1 MRLRSHITV
10 FLFGVAVT
18 VLLLVALMA
27 AGVIPVK
34 TTHTTTVVER
44 AASTTTSTTTTPT
57 PSAASVA
64 SATGSGLSASEI
76 YQRYAQGVVEIIA
89 TFSGGADQQFF
100 GPGGSQRQTALGS
113 GFVVSNDGYILTNA
127 HVVSEN
133 GETVKTVQVVFKG
146 SGTQTKAVT
155 GTVVGSDNTSDV
167 ALIKVDPAKSGT
179 LDPIPLGDSST
190 VEPGEPVVAIGNP
203 LGYSFSITEGI
214 VSAVNRNLLSP
225 NGSTISNGIQTDAA
239 INEGNSG
246 GPLIDSAGKV
256 IGINEQIA
264 TTTGSSTGLGF
275 AVPIDTAET
284 VMDQLRTSGSVTYA
298 WLGIEGQTLSS
309 DVARTLGLKATE
321 GVLVARVV
329 SGSPAEKAGIRGG
342 SEQQVLQGQP
352 YVTGGDVITA
362 IDGTAL
368 TSMEQLAGII
378 NKHKPG
384 DTVTL
389 AIVRDSSAQ
398 TLTVKLGERPASL

>member
-44 AASTTTSTTTTPT
+44 AAATTTSTTTTPT
-57 PSAASVA
+57 PSAASV
-64 SATGSGLSASEI
+64 TGGLSASEI

-100 GPGGSQRQTALGS
+100 GPGGSQTQTALGS

-127 HVVSEN
+127 HVVSES

-146 SGTQTKAVT
+146 TGTQTKTVT
-155 GTVVGSDNTSDV
+155 GTVVGADNTSDV

-214 VSAVNRNLLSP
+214 VSAVNRNLQSP

-264 TTTGSSTGLGF
+264 TTTGSNTGLGF

-284 VMDQLRTSGSVTYA
+284 VMDQLRTSGSVSYA
-298 WLGIEGQTLSS
+298 WLGIEGQTLSA
-309 DVARTLGLKATE
+309 DVAKTLGLKTSE

-329 SGSPAEKAGIRGG
+329 SGSPADKAGIRGG
-342 SEQQVLQGQP
+342 SEQQVLQGQAF
-352 YVTGGDVITA
+352 VTGGDVITT
-362 IDGTAL
+362 IDGTKV
-368 TSMEQLAGII
+368 TSMEQLAGVI
-378 NKHKPG
+378 NTHKAD
-384 DTVTL
+384 DTVKLT
-389 AIVRDSSAQ
+389 IVRDSSTQ
-398 TLTVKLGERPASL
+398 TLTVTLAERPASF